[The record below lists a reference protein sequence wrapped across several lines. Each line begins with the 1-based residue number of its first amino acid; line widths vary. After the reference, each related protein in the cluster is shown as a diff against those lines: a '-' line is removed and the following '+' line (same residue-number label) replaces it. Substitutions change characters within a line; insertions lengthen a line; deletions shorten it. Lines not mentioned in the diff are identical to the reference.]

1 MFDKILRELREEK
14 KLTQSELAKF
24 LNVSRASISAY
35 ENRTNDPSLDV
46 LIKMADFFN
55 VSLDYLLGR
64 TPEKFNNN
72 LIPTNDA
79 DLISYLQ
86 STIEK
91 YKSKKWPITY
101 SIGYFF
107 LVFIRHNLY
116 LKILPSNLYL
126 LYNPIYHYS
135 ILYLW
140 FIVLL
145 IDNQY
150 HSIS

>member
-91 YKSKKWPITY
+91 YKSKK
-101 SIGYFF
+101 
-107 LVFIRHNLY
+107 
-116 LKILPSNLYL
+116 
-126 LYNPIYHYS
+126 
-135 ILYLW
+135 
-140 FIVLL
+140 
-145 IDNQY
+145 
-150 HSIS
+150 